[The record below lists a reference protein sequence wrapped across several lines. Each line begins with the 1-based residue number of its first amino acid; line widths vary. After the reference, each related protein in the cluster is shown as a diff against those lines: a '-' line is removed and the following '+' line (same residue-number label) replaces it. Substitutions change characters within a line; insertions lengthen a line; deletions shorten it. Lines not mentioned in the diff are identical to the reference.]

1 MDSHDSYRPLFTT
14 RTRVSNA
21 GAMLCQLAQYALCLA
36 LGLLGGALGVALA
49 VGLAIL
55 IQLRL
60 PPPVAFT
67 PGMVPLMVMAA
78 LVGLAVSWLLG
89 QWANHSWPDLAT
101 SSRLNGLQ
109 VILVASVFTSLAQS
123 LLFFA

>member
-1 MDSHDSYRPLFTT
+1 VDSHNSYKPLFTT

-21 GAMLCQLAQYALCLA
+21 GAILCQLAQYALCVA

-60 PPPVAFT
+60 PPAAVFT
-67 PGMVPLMVMAA
+67 PGTVPLMVIGTGA
-78 LVGLAVSWLLG
+78 GLACSWLLSR
-89 QWANHSWPDLAT
+89 QAHRTWPDLASDT
-101 SSRLNGLQ
+101 RLNSLQ
-109 VILVASVFTSLAQS
+109 VILVSSVFASLAQS

>member
-1 MDSHDSYRPLFTT
+1 MDSHNSYKPLFTT

-21 GAMLCQLAQYALCLA
+21 GAMLCQVAQYALCVT

-60 PPPVAFT
+60 PPPAVFT
-67 PGMVPLMVMAA
+67 PGMVPLMVTAA
-78 LVGLAVSWLLG
+78 LAGLAVSWLLG
-89 QWANHSWPDLAT
+89 WLAHHGWPDLGADL
-101 SSRLNGLQ
+101 RLNGLQ
-109 VILVASVFTSLAQS
+109 VILVSSVFTSLAQS
-123 LLFFA
+123 LIFFA